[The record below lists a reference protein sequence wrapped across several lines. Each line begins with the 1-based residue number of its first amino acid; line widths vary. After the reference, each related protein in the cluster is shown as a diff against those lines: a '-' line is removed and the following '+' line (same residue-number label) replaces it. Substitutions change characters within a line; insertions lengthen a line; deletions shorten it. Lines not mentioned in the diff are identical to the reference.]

1 MHPQRVESLSHAQR
15 ERLAYIDFRLYFMG
29 EVGRPD
35 LASRFGVAPAGA
47 TRDLALY
54 REVAPQNIEFDGSNK
69 IYRIVTNFAPLF
81 EHAPQRVL
89 SALSLGFGDG
99 VNGESQP
106 LLPCESPAAL
116 SNPQMKILAPICRAI
131 HAKRPVAIRYHSV
144 SSGESERVIVPFAL
158 VDTGLRWHIR
168 AFDRKSG
175 EFRDFVI
182 TRIEAPLLLDEEPKV
197 NERSDSDIQWT
208 RIVEVQLVP
217 HPDQPRPAITE
228 RDFNMVNGSIELKL
242 RAATAGYMLRRWSV
256 DCSPDHSLRGPE
268 YRLWL
273 NDPLTIYGAKN
284 ALLAPGYRSPDK
296 QEQGRS
302 IIMTYNPTRALELL
316 RIGSGRTDAA
326 FREGQEDAIRHIV
339 DGRGRLLVVQKTGW
353 GKSFVYFIAT
363 KILRDSGNGPALLIS
378 PLLALMRNQ
387 IAAAERMGVRA
398 ATLNSDNFSSWTQVE
413 AKLARGEIDI
423 LLISPERL
431 ANERFRTQVLAGIAA
446 QISMLVIDEAH
457 CISDW
462 GHDFRPHYRLLE
474 RIVKT
479 LPPNLRLLATTATAN
494 NRVMEDL
501 ATVLGP
507 KLDVSRGD
515 LNRTSLSLQTIRLPS
530 QAERLAW
537 LAEQL
542 ATLKGHGI
550 IYTLTVRDANQV
562 ADWLKTK
569 GFNVEAYSGKA
580 GDRREALEQ
589 ALLNN
594 EVKALVATTALGMG
608 YDKPD
613 LAFVIHYQMPGS
625 VVAYYQQVG
634 RAGRAL
640 ESAYGVLLSGQEESN
655 ITDWFIRSAFPTRE
669 EVASVLGALEDEEKG
684 LSMPELL
691 SRVNVS
697 TIRIEKTLDLLSLE
711 ASSPIALDGS
721 KWQLSAATLSDE
733 FWTRAERLTALRR
746 DEHQQ
751 MENYVSLPFGAHMPF
766 LVEALDGDPGTAT
779 DPMLPPLPTHV
790 GEALVDEATAF
801 LQRTGLTIQPRKQWP
816 LGGMPKYGLLAPLGP
831 RGIAHEHIAQPG
843 KALCIW
849 GDAGWGGLV
858 RQGKYHDG
866 KFADDLVG
874 ACVKM
879 VREWNPQPKPTWVTC
894 VPSLR
899 HPDLVPNFAKRLAA
913 ALGLPFHMVI
923 AKTDARPEQKTMAN
937 STQQARNIDGSLA
950 LNGQPV
956 PYGPVILVDDMVDS
970 RWTLTVSAWLLRQAG
985 SGEVWPMALSQTGHD
1000 E

>member
-1 MHPQRVESLSHAQR
+1 
-15 ERLAYIDFRLYFMG
+15 
-29 EVGRPD
+29 
-35 LASRFGVAPAGA
+35 
-47 TRDLALY
+47 
-54 REVAPQNIEFDGSNK
+54 
-69 IYRIVTNFAPLF
+69 
-81 EHAPQRVL
+81 
-89 SALSLGFGDG
+89 
-99 VNGESQP
+99 
-106 LLPCESPAAL
+106 
-116 SNPQMKILAPICRAI
+116 
-131 HAKRPVAIRYHSV
+131 
-144 SSGESERVIVPFAL
+144 
-158 VDTGLRWHIR
+158 
-168 AFDRKSG
+168 
-175 EFRDFVI
+175 
-182 TRIEAPLLLDEEPKV
+182 
-197 NERSDSDIQWT
+197 
-208 RIVEVQLVP
+208 
-217 HPDQPRPAITE
+217 
-228 RDFNMVNGSIELKL
+228 
-242 RAATAGYMLRRWSV
+242 
-256 DCSPDHSLRGPE
+256 
-268 YRLWL
+268 
-273 NDPLTIYGAKN
+273 
-284 ALLAPGYRSPDK
+284 
-296 QEQGRS
+296 
-302 IIMTYNPTRALELL
+302 MTYNPQRALELL
-316 RIGSGRTDAA
+316 RIGSGRADAT
-326 FREGQEDAIRHIV
+326 FREDQEDAIRHIV
-339 DGRGRLLVVQKTGW
+339 EGQGRLLVVQKTGW

-363 KILRDSGNGPALLIS
+363 KLLRDGGNGPALLIS

-398 ATLNSDNFSSWTQVE
+398 ATINSDNVDNWTQVE
-413 AKLARGEIDI
+413 ARLARGDVDI

-501 ATVLGP
+501 AAVLGP
-507 KLDVSRGD
+507 KLEVSRGD

-542 ATLKGHGI
+542 ALLQGHGI

-562 ADWLKTK
+562 AAWLKTQ
-569 GFNVEAYSGKA
+569 GINVEAYTGET

-640 ESAYGVLLSGQEESN
+640 ESAYGVLLSGEEEAE
-655 ITDWFIRSAFPTRE
+655 ITNWFIKNAFPTKRE
-669 EVASVLGALEDEEKG
+669 VTEILNALEEEPNG
-684 LSMPELL
+684 LSVPELL
-691 SRVNVS
+691 TRVN
-697 TIRIEKTLDLLSLE
+697 IEERRVKHAISLLSLE
-711 ASSPIALDGS
+711 APAPIAKQKS
-721 KWQLSAATLSDE
+721 KWQLVAATLSDE
-733 FWTRAERLTALRR
+733 FWARAERLTALRQT
-746 DEHQQ
+746 ELQQ
-751 MENYVSLPFGAHMPF
+751 MQEYVSLPFGEHMGF
-766 LVEALDGDPGTAT
+766 LIGALDGDPRLVTKPA
-779 DPMLPPLPTHV
+779 LPPLPATV
-790 GEALVDEATAF
+790 NDGLVRDAIAF
-801 LQRTGLTIQPRKQWP
+801 LRRTSLPIKPREKWP
-816 LGGMPKYGLLAPLGP
+816 VGGMPQYGIHNASNIPYQ
-831 RGIAHEHIAQPG
+831 AQPG
-843 KALCIW
+843 KALCVW
-849 GDAGWGGLV
+849 GDAGWGSLV
-858 RQGKYHDG
+858 RRGKYHDG

-899 HPDLVPNFAKRLAA
+899 HPDRVPNFAKRLAA
-913 ALGLPFHMVI
+913 ALALPFHMVI
-923 AKTDARPEQKTMAN
+923 AKTDDRPEQKTMAN

-956 PYGPVILVDDMVDS
+956 PHGPVILVDDMVDS
-970 RWTLTVSAWLLRQAG
+970 RWTLTVAAWLLRKSG
-985 SGEVWPMALSQTGHD
+985 SGDVYPMALSQTGHD